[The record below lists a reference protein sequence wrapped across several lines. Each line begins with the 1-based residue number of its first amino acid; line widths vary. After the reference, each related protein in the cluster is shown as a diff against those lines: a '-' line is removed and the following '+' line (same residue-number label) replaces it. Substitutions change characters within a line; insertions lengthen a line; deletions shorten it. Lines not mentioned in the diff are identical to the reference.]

1 VVNDKTTKEA
11 HLTMIYPVYSPTLS
25 CVVIDTLDPNAPEL
39 FLSVNADFS
48 LGKLF
53 RTGLDAV
60 YGLTS
65 TPPKC
70 VMYGVTHSPK
80 EYDAKKVR
88 EKICTVP
95 DHRDL
100 VANIAKP
107 ILSQGHGNLGMNNW
121 AVAYTPPCMIVPAR
135 EPVFER
141 IYPSLIKTRKGD
153 KPEYEIADV
162 MYFYDNKSGGKPEL
176 TFDEVITTIR
186 AEPDRE
192 VTDNAVYLPV
202 WDDKLEVCTT
212 EERDRR
218 IDYDRKQIRFLRT
231 QEERDKLK
239 PDQLADY
246 GRGQVHFVKLDRNA
260 KGTVE
265 DSAIKAVKLIDGAQ
279 AGNSE
284 VKFYRLEKIN
294 SLEFAFFGIPVGNLL
309 SKSRDVP
316 SKETASKL
324 GEIIHYFYDL
334 RHVFDLGQLQLP
346 SKAEFYL
353 FEYALKQ
360 NDFADAHALLMGKR
374 FVKIDLVDLVNRLQS
389 PVQNGLEAL
398 ISNSAFIKKELENK
412 GYCVKDTPEEVVDWG
427 DFYLDQQNKVL
438 TVKPHRN
445 VYPYSFIGML
455 RVTEVLND
463 VLKNRYLV
471 LGVTHGVSGIRSAK
485 LDGQEVFE
493 KNKPIRAGFALEKAI
508 SALKEGISTKITEQL
523 LEESR
528 AKKLP
533 QNPTDIFWDAPG
545 DGLLLLDQGGDVHQ
559 WLSTGGLKNVV
570 GSSEERQQI
579 AAELVVGKK
588 V

>member
-1 VVNDKTTKEA
+1 MVNDKTTKEA

-70 VMYGVTHSPK
+70 VMYGVTQSSTEVSK

-95 DHRDL
+95 DHREL
-100 VANIAKP
+100 VTNIAKP

-141 IYPSLIKTRKGD
+141 IYPSLIKTRKDG
-153 KPEYEIADV
+153 KPKYEIADV
-162 MYFYDNKSGGKPEL
+162 MYFYDNGVKQE
-176 TFDEVITTIR
+176 TFSYNDVIATIQK
-186 AEPDRE
+186 EPDRE
-192 VTDNAVYLPV
+192 VNDNAVYLPV
-202 WDDKLEVCTT
+202 WDDKLKLCTT

-218 IDYDRKQIRFLRT
+218 IDYSGKQVR
-231 QEERDKLK
+231 
-239 PDQLADY
+239 
-246 GRGQVHFVKLDRNA
+246 FVKLARNA

-265 DSAIKAVKLIDGAQ
+265 DSAIKAVKFLMPNDQDIV
-279 AGNSE
+279 NPE
-284 VKFYRLEKIN
+284 EIKYEYLLEDIGN
-294 SLEFAFFGIPVGNLL
+294 SLEFAFFGIPVGSMLDGSLEKDSEISKEKARKL
-309 SKSRDVP
+309 SKEKAR
-316 SKETASKL
+316 KL
-324 GEIIHYFYDL
+324 GEIVHYFYDL
-334 RHVFDLGQLQLP
+334 RHVFDLGQLPLP
-346 SKAEFYL
+346 FKAEFYL

-360 NDFADAHALLMGKR
+360 NDFADAHALLMGKKQ
-374 FVKIDLVDLVNRLQS
+374 FVEINLLTLANGLQS
-389 PVQNGLEAL
+389 PAQNGLKAVL
-398 ISNSAFIKKELENK
+398 SDSVFIKKELENK
-412 GYCVKDTPEEVVDWG
+412 GYCAKNTPNDVVDWG
-427 DFYLDQQNKVL
+427 DFYLDPQNKVL

-445 VYPYSFIGML
+445 VYPYSFIG
-455 RVTEVLND
+455 VLE
-463 VLKNRYLV
+463 KHYLV
-471 LGVTHGVSGIRSAK
+471 LAVTHGMSGIRSAK
-485 LDGQEVFE
+485 LGGQQVF
-493 KNKPIRAGFALEKAI
+493 KTNPMRVGFALEDAVDKVNTQLLSLF
-508 SALKEGISTKITEQL
+508 SALLGIHW
-523 LEESR
+523 
-528 AKKLP
+528 
-533 QNPTDIFWDAPG
+533 NPPG
-545 DGLLLLDQGGDVHQ
+545 DEPGNGLLLLDQGGDVHQ
-559 WLSTGGLKNVV
+559 WLNTGGLNNVV